1 VVRRPASRA
10 PALLLLECYIWRM
23 AARLTAYVV
32 AFIVGVTFIAG
43 LIVGAQRSGDGPV
56 DLIIVNGRVFT
67 GNQDSAEAVAVQGNK
82 VLRVGSNREI
92 QRLARAQTTVID
104 AKGGS
109 VLPGFNDAHLHLI
122 GGGLA
127 LDQVSLGEAGTLDA
141 VKETIKAW
149 AEANPAREWIRGR
162 GWLYGPFPGGLPTRQ
177 LLDQLVPD
185 RPAYLVS
192 YDGHTGWAN
201 TVALERAGITRDT
214 RDPVNGVIVRDGRGE
229 PTGVLKEAAM
239 GLMSQALPVPTREE
253 RLAAAR
259 AAIVEAHRVG
269 VTSAQMAGGTAD
281 DLEVFDELRKRDELT
296 VRVYQALSV
305 EPDATTEELDA
316 LDAVRERFQDDPLL
330 KTGAA
335 KIVADG
341 IVETRTASML
351 EPYEGTEDDR
361 GQSRIPGDALA
372 RLVAELDRRGWQ
384 VITHAIGD
392 AAIRDTLDAYE
403 AAAATAAPAR
413 GRRHRVEHVETP
425 DPGDLPRFEKLGVV
439 ASLQPA
445 DGVPPGADAPWA
457 ANLGAERGAR
467 GWMSRSL
474 ARAGATLAFGSD
486 WPVADLDPL
495 VGIFVAVNRTST
507 DGEPEGGWIPEER
520 LSLED
525 AIRAYTSGAAWAS
538 FDEQRKGTLEADM
551 LADIIILSKD
561 LFALPPGRLLEAE
574 VITTIVD
581 GKVVYQRDAPEI
593 TEQ

>member
-1 VVRRPASRA
+1 
-10 PALLLLECYIWRM
+10 M

-56 DLIIVNGRVFT
+56 DLIIVNGKVFT
-67 GNQDSAEAVAVQGNK
+67 GNQDAAEAVAVQGNK

-109 VLPGFNDAHLHLI
+109 VLPGFNDAHMHLI
-122 GGGLA
+122 GGGLS
-127 LDQVSLGEAGTLDA
+127 LDQVSLAEADTLDA
-141 VKETIKAW
+141 VRETIKAW
-149 AEANPAREWIRGR
+149 ADANPAREWIRGR
-162 GWLYGPFPGGLPTRQ
+162 GWQYAPFPGGLPTRH

-201 TVALERAGITRDT
+201 SAALEIAGITGAT
-214 RDPVNGVIVRDGRGE
+214 KDPVNGVIVRDARGE

-239 GLMSQALPVPTREE
+239 GLMSQVLPIPTREE

-269 VTSAQMAGGTAD
+269 VTSVQVAGGSAD
-281 DLEVFDELRKRDELT
+281 DLEIFDELRKRDELT
-296 VRVYQALSV
+296 VRVYQALTV
-305 EPDATTEELDA
+305 EPDATAEDLDA
-316 LDAVRERFQDDPLL
+316 LDEVRERFEDDPLL

-335 KIVADG
+335 KIMADG
-341 IVETRTASML
+341 VVETRTAAML
-351 EPYEGTEDDR
+351 EPYEETEDDR
-361 GQSRIPGDALA
+361 GEAMIAIDALT
-372 RLVAELDRRGWQ
+372 RLVSELDRRGWQ

-392 AAIRDTLDAYE
+392 AAIRETLDAYKL
-403 AAAATAAPAR
+403 AASANPAPAR

-425 DPGDLPRFEKLGVV
+425 APDDVPRFGREGVV

-445 DGVPPGADAPWA
+445 HGVPPSADDPWA
-457 ANLGAERGAR
+457 TNLGPERAAR

-474 ARAGATLAFGSD
+474 AGAGATLAFGSD
-486 WPVADLDPL
+486 WPVADIDPL
-495 VGIFVAVNRTST
+495 LGIFVAVNRTTT
-507 DGEPEGGWIPEER
+507 DGEPEGGWMPGER

-525 AIRAYTSGAAWAS
+525 AIRAYTSSAAWAS
-538 FDEQRKGTLEADM
+538 FDEQRKGRLEPDM

-561 LFALPPGRLLEAE
+561 LFALPPDRLLEAE
-574 VITTIVD
+574 VVTTIVD
-581 GKVVYQRDAPEI
+581 GKVVYRRDTAEM

>member
-1 VVRRPASRA
+1 
-10 PALLLLECYIWRM
+10 M

-56 DLIIVNGRVFT
+56 DLIIVNGKVFT
-67 GNQDSAEAVAVQGNK
+67 GNQDAAEAVAVQGNK

-109 VLPGFNDAHLHLI
+109 VLPGFNDAHMHLI
-122 GGGLA
+122 GGGLS
-127 LDQVSLGEAGTLDA
+127 LDQVSLAEADTLDA
-141 VKETIKAW
+141 VRETVKAW
-149 AEANPAREWIRGR
+149 ADANPAREWIRGR
-162 GWLYGPFPGGLPTRQ
+162 GWLYAPFPGGLPTRH

-201 TVALERAGITRDT
+201 TAALEIAGITGAT
-214 RDPVNGVIVRDGRGE
+214 TDPVNGVIVKDARGE

-239 GLMSQALPVPTREE
+239 GLMSQVLPIPTREE

-269 VTSAQMAGGTAD
+269 VTSVQLAGGSAD
-281 DLEVFDELRKRDELT
+281 DLEIFDELRERDELT

-305 EPDATTEELDA
+305 EPDATAGDLDA
-316 LDAVRERFQDDPLL
+316 LDEVRERFEDDPLL

-335 KIVADG
+335 KIMADG
-341 IVETRTASML
+341 VVETRTAAML

-361 GQSRIPGDALA
+361 GEAMIATDALT
-372 RLVAELDRRGWQ
+372 RLVSELDRRGWQ

-403 AAAATAAPAR
+403 AAAAANPAPAR
-413 GRRHRVEHVETP
+413 GRRHRVEHVESP
-425 DPGDLPRFEKLGVV
+425 DRGDVPRFGQQGVV

-445 DGVPPGADAPWA
+445 HGFPPSADDPWA
-457 ANLGAERGAR
+457 TNLGPERAAR

-486 WPVADLDPL
+486 WPVADIDPL
-495 VGIFVAVNRTST
+495 VGIFVAVNRTTT
-507 DGEPEGGWIPEER
+507 DGEPEGGWTPGER

-525 AIRAYTSGAAWAS
+525 AIRAYTSNAAWAS
-538 FDEQRKGTLEADM
+538 FDEQRKGRLEPDM

-561 LFALPPGRLLEAE
+561 LFALPPERLLEAE

-581 GKVVYQRDAPEI
+581 GKVVYRRDTAEV